1 MPAWF
6 SSAPLFVFQLNDLS
20 VALDVVRDTKRR
32 MGEISRRVDA
42 VKHTV
47 AGWRVKQIAEAQQL
61 QQARM
66 QQAAAAPATASTA
79 AAAPVP
85 AR

>member
-1 MPAWF
+1 MLLCAC
-6 SSAPLFVFQLNDLS
+6 VFPFPSVQLNDLS

-47 AGWRVKQIAEAQQL
+47 ASWRVKQIAEAQQM

-66 QQAAAAPATASTA
+66 QQQQQAAAPAA
-79 AAAPVP
+79 AATALVP